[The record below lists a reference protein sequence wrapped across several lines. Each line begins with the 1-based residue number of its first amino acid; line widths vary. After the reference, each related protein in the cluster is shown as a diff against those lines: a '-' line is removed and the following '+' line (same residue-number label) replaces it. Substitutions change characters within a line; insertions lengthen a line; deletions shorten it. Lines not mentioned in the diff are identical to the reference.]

1 MVVSIDTLESAAER
15 ALRESFPLRGGGSGI
30 APLIKLGNICGCCRE
45 TTARA
50 ESGGSQG

>member
-1 MVVSIDTLESAAER
+1 LVVSIDTLESAAER

-30 APLIKLGNICGCCRE
+30 APVIKLGNIRGRLV
-45 TTARA
+45 ARA